1 VCECPEALSQP
12 AATVASAPA
21 PGDADAFAVIGTV
34 QTACAAG
41 GLPPGVD
48 YVIEP
53 LPSLELT
60 ARGPGGG

>member
-1 VCECPEALSQP
+1 
-12 AATVASAPA
+12 VASAPA
-21 PGDADAFAVIGTV
+21 PGHADAFAVIGTV
-34 QTACAAG
+34 QAACAAG